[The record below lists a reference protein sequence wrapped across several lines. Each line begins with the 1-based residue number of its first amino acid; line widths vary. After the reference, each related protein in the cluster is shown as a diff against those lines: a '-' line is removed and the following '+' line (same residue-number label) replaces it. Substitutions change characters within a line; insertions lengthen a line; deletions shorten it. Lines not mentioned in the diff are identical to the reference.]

1 MTRPLIR
8 IVDDDPALG
17 ESFAMLLETMGWDVA
32 RYTDGRDFLERDT
45 LV

>member
-32 RYTDGRDFLERDT
+32 RATPTGATFSSVTR
-45 LV
+45 